1 MEVNAREKVIA
12 EKVITVEF
20 SEEEALIVAV
30 IMGRIGGHHDW
41 RNVTGQ
47 LYRDLIDALGRR
59 KYDAFNTKYD
69 SDVERSMYLR
79 DKDRPSILDNVG
91 ACRA

>member
-1 MEVNAREKVIA
+1 MEVFAREKVIT

-20 SEEEALIVAV
+20 SQEEALIVCL
-30 IMGRIGGHHDW
+30 IMGRIGGAHDW
-41 RNVTGQ
+41 RSVTSG
-47 LYRDLIDALGRR
+47 LYHELIDAVGRK
-59 KYDAFNTKYD
+59 KYDAFSVKHD

-91 ACRA
+91 QCRA